1 MHSWSWPPGFVIA
14 PVIRGSMA
22 LLSRVQARSFHLL
35 LMSCS
40 MHHPTTREK
49 ESPGTVDEAGERLPR
64 PGQVPR
70 VQNQI
75 LSGRE
80 LKIKAQRF
88 PLVSPK
94 NRKNCASRLT
104 ISGLNAVKL
113 RNFRP
118 KNR

>member
-1 MHSWSWPPGFVIA
+1 MIA
-14 PVIRGSMA
+14 PVIRG
-22 LLSRVQARSFHLL
+22 
-35 LMSCS
+35 
-40 MHHPTTREK
+40 
-49 ESPGTVDEAGERLPR
+49 VDEAGESLPR

-80 LKIKAQRF
+80 LKIKVQRF

-94 NRKNCASRLT
+94 NRKKCASRLT
-104 ISGLNAVKL
+104 ISALNAVKL

>member
-22 LLSRVQARSFHLL
+22 LLSRVQARSSHLL

-40 MHHPTTREK
+40 MHQPTTREK
-49 ESPGTVDEAGERLPR
+49 ESPGTVDEAGESLS
-64 PGQVPR
+64 R

-80 LKIKAQRF
+80 LKIKVQRF

-104 ISGLNAVKL
+104 ISALNAVKL
-113 RNFRP
+113 RNFRA

>member
-22 LLSRVQARSFHLL
+22 LLSRVQARSSHLL

-40 MHHPTTREK
+40 MHQPSTREK
-49 ESPGTVDEAGERLPR
+49 ESPGTVDEAGER
-64 PGQVPR
+64 QVPR

-80 LKIKAQRF
+80 LKSKVQRF
-88 PLVSPK
+88 LW
-94 NRKNCASRLT
+94 SRQKTEKIVL
-104 ISGLNAVKL
+104 AV
-113 RNFRP
+113 
-118 KNR
+118 